1 MHQLGQVPACPAPG
15 PDPHPQRVESKTVV
29 WAGRLLSNND
39 SADEQVDHER
49 GVNHP
54 EKPILDHAWELL
66 VAEQCSWFALM
77 LGAEVISTYLHLGSL
92 LCSHL
97 NFSQGR
103 RCTCSGVPSTA
114 MFFVTDNLI
123 GNETILSEVH
133 KRQGEIRTQSRAHQ
147 SDVELSLLL
156 GGHS

>member
-1 MHQLGQVPACPAPG
+1 MKPG
-15 PDPHPQRVESKTVV
+15 TIKTVV
-29 WAGRLLSNND
+29 WAERLLSNND
-39 SADEQVDHER
+39 AADEQVDHER

-77 LGAEVISTYLHLGSL
+77 LGTEVISTYLHLG
-92 LCSHL
+92 SHL

-103 RCTCSGVPSTA
+103 RCTCSGVPSAA
-114 MFFVTDNLI
+114 MFFVTDNPI

-133 KRQGEIRTQSRAHQ
+133 KRQG
-147 SDVELSLLL
+147 
-156 GGHS
+156 